1 MVEALEWVRM
11 FKGDQYTWFFLF
23 EVVFRTSVM
32 FLLMV
37 LFFRLSGKSEIKQLN
52 IYDVIIIV
60 GLGSAAGDPMLY
72 NDVPLLN
79 AVAVFITVLGLYRLM
94 SYLAGRSKKLE
105 GWLEGETRCLM
116 EETNYVNLQS
126 LKKEKLEI
134 NDLFASLRQQKIS
147 QLGQVE
153 RIYIEISGEF
163 SVFFRKE
170 EDVKTGLPI
179 YPEELAKATAH
190 IDVGGDH
197 SCTSCGYTQTFQHHT
212 AKPVCP
218 NCKKIYWVKASGRKR
233 IT

>member
-1 MVEALEWVRM
+1 MVEALEWGRM
-11 FKGDQYTWFFLF
+11 FKGDQYTWFFLL
-23 EVVFRTSVM
+23 EVVFRTAVM
-32 FLLMV
+32 FSLMI

-72 NDVPLLN
+72 DDVPLLN
-79 AVAVFITVLGLYRLM
+79 AVAVFITVLGLYRFM
-94 SYLAGRSKKLE
+94 TYLAGRSKKIE

-116 EETNYVNLQS
+116 EDTNYVNLKS
-126 LKKEKLEI
+126 LHKEKLEI
-134 NDLFASLRQQKIS
+134 NDLLVSLRMQQIS

-163 SVFFRKE
+163 SVFFRKD
-170 EDVKTGLPI
+170 EDVQPGLPI
-179 YPEELAKATAH
+179 YPEELAKAIAH
-190 IDVGGDH
+190 IDIAGDH
-197 SCTSCGYTQTFQHHT
+197 SCTGCGYTQTFHNPT

-218 NCKKIYWVKASGRKR
+218 NCKKIYWVKASARKR